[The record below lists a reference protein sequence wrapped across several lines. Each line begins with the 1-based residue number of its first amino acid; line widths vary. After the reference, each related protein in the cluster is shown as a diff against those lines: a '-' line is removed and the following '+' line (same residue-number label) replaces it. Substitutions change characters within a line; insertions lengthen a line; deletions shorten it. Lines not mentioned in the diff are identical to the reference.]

1 MNKTRSH
8 VLTGLLLLCAAFS
21 VDEADAQWIVNDPPH
36 TVKTVLG
43 WVESHKQDLKEI
55 KQWKDQISH
64 YTQQLTTLANFMD
77 QPMLMSDDFRERP
90 ADYNMAIECPGSSGG
105 LSMSSL
111 WSSFTLDPQGD
122 IGAQQLELCQRIVL
136 AKNARY
142 NEQVRMLKRIRD
154 NSSQL
159 QRLAGARSSVGKS
172 QGALAA
178 NDNDVARFLARAE
191 NDMQYTQTALMA
203 YDGYIV
209 SLKENQSLLANK
221 ALSGKTDRGPISGLM
236 GSIVQGAALKGALEV
251 ARQRDR

>member
-1 MNKTRSH
+1 MSKTRSH
-8 VLTGLLLLCAAFS
+8 ILAGLLLLCGVSAIDKAT
-21 VDEADAQWIVNDPPH
+21 AQWIVNDPPH

-43 WVESHKQDLKEI
+43 WIESHKQDLKELQ
-55 KQWKDQISH
+55 QWKRQIDH

-77 QPMLMSDDFRERP
+77 QPMLMSDDFKERP
-90 ADYNMAIECPGSSGG
+90 ADYNMAMECPGSSGG
-105 LSMSSL
+105 LNLSSL
-111 WSSFTLDPQGD
+111 WSSFTLDPEGD

-159 QRLAGARSSVGKS
+159 QRLAGARSSVGGS

-178 NDNDVARFLARAE
+178 NDNDVSRFMARAE
-191 NDMQYTQTALMA
+191 NDMQYTQTALLA
-203 YDGYIV
+203 YDGYIA
-209 SLKENQSLLANK
+209 SLKENQSLLATK
-221 ALSGKTDRGPISGLM
+221 ALSGKSNEGPFSSLM

-251 ARQRDR
+251 ARQRER

>member
-1 MNKTRSH
+1 MKKTKSH
-8 VLTGLLLLCAAFS
+8 VLTGLLLLCGAFS
-21 VDEADAQWIVNDPPH
+21 VDQANAQWIVNDPPH

-43 WVESHKQDLKEI
+43 WIESHKQDLKEI
-55 KQWKDQISH
+55 QQWRNQINH
-64 YTQQLTTLANFMD
+64 YTQQLTTLAKFMD
-77 QPMLMSDDFRERP
+77 QPMLMSDDFKERP
-90 ADYNMAIECPGSSGG
+90 ADYNMAAECPGSSGG
-105 LSMSSL
+105 LSISSL

-122 IGAQQLELCQRIVL
+122 IRAQQLELCQRIVL

-154 NSSQL
+154 NSAQL
-159 QRLAGARSSVGKS
+159 QQLASARSSVGQS

-178 NDNDVARFLARAE
+178 NDNDVSRLMARAE

-209 SLKENQSLLANK
+209 SLKENQTLLANQ
-221 ALSGKTDRGPISGLM
+221 ALSGKTETGPFSQLM
-236 GSIVQGAALKGALEV
+236 GTIVQGAALKGALEV